1 MLSSLCREGGNLETD
16 RRKNVVF
23 LSPSPWLMTQ
33 WTPGYKS
40 KDQTQRGDKKRG
52 VDETDEVEGEDLVSD
67 TTVW

>member
-1 MLSSLCREGGNLETD
+1 
-16 RRKNVVF
+16 
-23 LSPSPWLMTQ
+23 MTQ